1 MEDEL
6 IQIKCPFDGAVLSVK
21 RRPGIENKNVTCP
34 VCGNKYPFSQYRIVT
49 PSANADPDTE
59 YPRNRGYGSQDESTQ
74 YVSGSNSEETQVGN
88 VNPANNLILGRLKIQ
103 GTGKAFQLKPGKNV
117 IGRKAS
123 NSTANFQIDTNG
135 DKSMSREHL
144 VVEVK
149 RVPKLGYVHYVSLYK
164 EKVNKTLVDNTPLV
178 YGDCL
183 VLQHGTLLKLPGVN
197 LIFEVPDEENTEF

>member
-21 RRPGIENKNVTCP
+21 KKPGIENKNVTCP
-34 VCGNKYPFSQYRIVT
+34 VCGNKYPFLKYRIVT
-49 PSANADPDTE
+49 PSSNADLDTE
-59 YPRNRGYGSQDESTQ
+59 YPRKGGYGNKEEPTQ
-74 YVSGSNSEETQVGN
+74 YGTVGNSEYTQIGN
-88 VNPANNLILGRLKIQ
+88 VNPANNMRLGRLKIQ

-123 NSTANFQIDTNG
+123 NSSANFQIDTD
-135 DKSMSREHL
+135 DKAMSREHL
-144 VVEVK
+144 IVEIK
-149 RVPKLGYVHYVSLYK
+149 RVPSLGYIHYVSLYK
-164 EKVNKTLVDNTPLV
+164 EKVNKTFIDNTLLV

-197 LIFEVPDEENTEF
+197 LIFEMPDEENTEF